1 MLGHKSEQSGESISW
16 RAQQLTLHFSA
27 LSGMLYRTG
36 VVRLG
41 QGLTASLTPTLV
53 LHVRTWGS
61 AVLAWDQARLCP
73 PRALFSCLPGQLLE
87 VGGGEQLWMLGQEK
101 RVQLVFVVFWGTD
114 TWGWQAARSGRLRLP
129 LQGHPLWPRNSSRV
143 RAFSW
148 FMEDSPILAWLGV
161 DWVRS

>member
-1 MLGHKSEQSGESISW
+1 
-16 RAQQLTLHFSA
+16 
-27 LSGMLYRTG
+27 
-36 VVRLG
+36 
-41 QGLTASLTPTLV
+41 
-53 LHVRTWGS
+53 
-61 AVLAWDQARLCP
+61 
-73 PRALFSCLPGQLLE
+73 
-87 VGGGEQLWMLGQEK
+87 MLGQEK

-114 TWGWQAARSGRLRLP
+114 TWGWREARSGRLRLP